1 MARYV
6 TYICSHRVH
15 VSRDYRQAKFSVP
28 SPNCQNLISSNFSK
42 VEGAVLRLL
51 SCAYVDKH
59 MDRAAMYAHGVFSS
73 S

>member
-1 MARYV
+1 MLPIYV
-6 TYICSHRVH
+6 AVVFTSLEIIGKLNSA
-15 VSRDYRQAKFSVP
+15 YRRPIAKT
-28 SPNCQNLISSNFSK
+28 SSNFSK

-51 SCAYVDKH
+51 SRAYVDKH